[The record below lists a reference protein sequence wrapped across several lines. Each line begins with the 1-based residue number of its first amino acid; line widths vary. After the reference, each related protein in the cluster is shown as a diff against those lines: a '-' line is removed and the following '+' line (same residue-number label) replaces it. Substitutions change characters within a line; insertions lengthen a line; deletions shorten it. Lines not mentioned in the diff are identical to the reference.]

1 MKKII
6 IVLTFLFV
14 SLISFSSMATPLKIG
29 DKIPDFKYYTLEG
42 KELNSKDLL
51 GKKILLN
58 FSATWCPQCITEK
71 EKLNKEYSSIIKNNN
86 NLDFLIFFGPYGKKI
101 ERRDTFKTVNDYMT
115 SNNYNFPSYF
125 DKNREAIEAFG
136 VKSIPT
142 SFLIDEK
149 GIIIEINDEY
159 YKALNLPT
167 NK

>member
-14 SLISFSSMATPLKIG
+14 SLISFSSMSTPLKVG

-42 KELNSKDLL
+42 KELSSKELL

-58 FSATWCPQCITEK
+58 FSATWCPQCLDEK
-71 EKLNKEYSSIIKNNN
+71 EKLNKEYSSIIKNNDN
-86 NLDFLIFFGPYGKKI
+86 VTFLIFFGPYGKKI
-101 ERRDTFKTVNDYMT
+101 ERRDTIEKVKEYMVL
-115 SNNYNFPSYF
+115 NNYNFPSYF
-125 DKNREAIEAFG
+125 DKNREIIEAFG

-149 GIIIEINDEY
+149 GIIVNINDEY
-159 YKALNLPT
+159 YKTLNLSLE
-167 NK
+167 K